1 MQSTDYPPEG
11 GSTKRRPLFGRSGST
26 DAEERIDAALA
37 EYQQVLEQRLDEGL
51 GALQTSAAKLM
62 KEIAAEMWRQG
73 GADTGDVQSRILEFV
88 SRDQAVRSLIAS
100 SDERFQSLNMRTEQL
115 EGSLRHVA
123 EQNGELRDLLAAGVR
138 SLEAATRESD
148 AGASDQV
155 RERLAEVEAHI
166 STTMQYIQER
176 DRALVEGIGR
186 EVREHGELVTMETHR
201 VVEGMAGYVSDGVAS
216 IGRLAQRV
224 EGHMEAVAGR
234 DDQLAERISTQLSG
248 TLGEQLQLLY
258 ERLGMEARSLSD
270 LVSSQ
275 QSWLQVTMEDTSA
288 RVDEKLGA
296 QAETS
301 REAARMAANEI
312 NRLLEAASW
321 DSRNSCGRTRR
332 SCRDQLVENTAAQD
346 EHMARLLDERLARVQ
361 EALET
366 ATKWT
371 ADETSR
377 RIAETT
383 RSAID
388 GSIAGTLSDLRG
400 ALDTAV
406 VDLRGA
412 INTQLSTVGQRAADA
427 ADAAIA
433 GRLDATT
440 QRMSESADGIERA
453 REAFERMQGE
463 AEESVGRTIDQ
474 RVGALAKMIRSDNQ
488 ALAQRMAEVSDQ
500 QKRDVEADH
509 ARQTLRAVKEL
520 QATMAG
526 EMMGVLERQFGILAE
541 QLHRETQTIAESLVR
556 SNDVLARRVDAVAAK
571 VQKDSGRDMDTVQT
585 AIERMGEAMHALASI
600 GRQTAGAMSSES
612 DPRGE
617 PLELP

>member
-1 MQSTDYPPEG
+1 MHSTDYPPES

-26 DAEERIDAALA
+26 DAEERIDEALA
-37 EYQQVLEQRLDEGL
+37 EYRQVLEHRLDEGL
-51 GALQTSAAKLM
+51 LALQTSAAKLM

-100 SDERFQSLNMRTEQL
+100 SDERFQSLSMRTEQL

-123 EQNGELRDLLAAGVR
+123 EQNGELREILAAGVR
-138 SLEAATRESD
+138 TLEEAAREAD
-148 AGASDQV
+148 AEDSKEL

-176 DRALVEGIGR
+176 DRALVEGIGK

-270 LVSSQ
+270 LMASQ

-288 RVDEKLGA
+288 RLDEKLGA
-296 QAETS
+296 QAETA
-301 REAARMAANEI
+301 REAARMTANEV
-312 NRLLEAASW
+312 NQLLEARVMGLAQLVRS
-321 DSRNSCGRTRR
+321 DSEKL
-332 SCRDQLVENTAAQD
+332 RDQLVENTAAQD
-346 EHMARLLDERLARVQ
+346 EQMARLLDERLARVQ
-361 EALET
+361 QALET

-371 ADETSR
+371 ADETSQ

-383 RSAID
+383 RAAID
-388 GSIAGTLSDLRG
+388 GSVAGTLSDLRG

-412 INTQLSTVGQRAADA
+412 IDTQLSTVGQQAADA

-440 QRMSESADGIERA
+440 QRMSESAEGIERA

-463 AEESVGRTIDQ
+463 AEDAVGRTIDQ
-474 RVGALAKMIRSDNQ
+474 RIGALAKMIRSDNQ

-500 QKRDVEADH
+500 QKRDVESDH

-571 VQKDSGRDMDTVQT
+571 VQKESGRDMDTVQT

-600 GRQTAGAMSSES
+600 GRQTGGAMQSPS
-612 DPRGE
+612 DPRSE
-617 PLELP
+617 QVELP